1 VKERIPL
8 LGISVFLLA
17 IAVLVIRGQFLLAGP
32 PAAKAAPVTTLN
44 WLHYGND
51 LANTRF
57 QDVDQINPSNVANLK
72 VAWVFHTQVLDDKA
86 ELETSPIVVNG
97 TMYITDGHDDVFA
110 LDAATGQ
117 QKWSYK
123 PIEMPGEMPSLDQI
137 SVCCGR
143 NNRGVIFVPG
153 SVPGTDKVIYG
164 RLDDVVVALDA
175 KTGEV
180 LWKNAVADFR
190 TRVAINMAP
199 QAAGGLVIV
208 ALSGGE
214 YQVRGQVIA
223 LRTDSG
229 TVAWRFYT
237 TEPHSWTGDS

>member
-1 VKERIPL
+1 MKERIASI
-8 LGISVFLLA
+8 GSGAFLL
-17 IAVLVIRGQFLLAGP
+17 VISCLLIGTGFVMARP
-32 PAAKAAPVTTLN
+32 PARLSTPATLD

-57 QDVDQINPSNVANLK
+57 QDADQINPRNVANLK
-72 VAWVFHTQVLDDKA
+72 VAWVFHTRVLDDKA

-110 LDAATGQ
+110 LDAATGE

-153 SVPGTDKVIYG
+153 SGSGTDKVIYG

-190 TRVAINMAP
+190 TRVAINMDP
-199 QAAGGLVIV
+199 QAG
-208 ALSGGE
+208 S
-214 YQVRGQVIA
+214 
-223 LRTDSG
+223 
-229 TVAWRFYT
+229 
-237 TEPHSWTGDS
+237 

>member
-1 VKERIPL
+1 MKARTL
-8 LGISVFLLA
+8 FLGSSVFLL
-17 IAVLVIRGQFLLAGP
+17 VIVGLLAGVRFLMAR
-32 PAAKAAPVTTLN
+32 PAATGSNRTTVN

-57 QDVDQINPSNVANLK
+57 QDVDQINPANVANLK
-72 VAWVFHTQVLDDKA
+72 VAWVFHTKVLDEKA

-143 NNRGVIFVPG
+143 NNRGVIFVQG
-153 SVPGTDKVIYG
+153 SVPGTDKVIDG

-180 LWKNAVADFR
+180 LWKNAVAEFH
-190 TRVAINMAP
+190 TRVAINMA
-199 QAAGGLVIV
+199 
-208 ALSGGE
+208 
-214 YQVRGQVIA
+214 
-223 LRTDSG
+223 
-229 TVAWRFYT
+229 
-237 TEPHSWTGDS
+237 